1 MPDACDESP
10 QRYLVLF
17 YVTERHASQVL
28 ALCRACFGT
37 EEEALLV
44 EIVTHSYG
52 APLIAFAPLSLLASR
67 SDKVN
72 PCQIVTR
79 DLDLDS
85 WSCELSFTL
94 KNGH

>member
-1 MPDACDESP
+1 MPAAKTHKGTSSDSTLLRGP
-10 QRYLVLF
+10 
-17 YVTERHASQVL
+17 
-28 ALCRACFGT
+28 ALIAGLGACFGT